1 MCPMENQTDKYDQLN
16 FNIVLVE
23 PQIPNNTGNIGRLCV
38 ATKSRLHLIAPLGF
52 EITDSRVKRAGLDYW
67 KDLEICFHRHFEAW
81 YETVE
86 DKSRVFFFTA
96 RTDTSFYEI
105 ELKQGDYLVFGREST
120 GLSDELF
127 NRFQSQLVTIPFPGK
142 VRSFN
147 LANAVAI
154 VASEGIRQL
163 SLKI

>member
-1 MCPMENQTDKYDQLN
+1 MENIIDKYDQLN

-38 ATKSRLHLIAPLGF
+38 ATKSRLHLISPLGF

-67 KDLEICFHRHFEAW
+67 KDLEICYHDSFQAW

-86 DKSRVFFFTA
+86 NKDRVFFFTA
-96 RTDTSFYEI
+96 RTDQSFYKVD
-105 ELKQGDYLVFGREST
+105 LKQGDYLVFGKEAD
-120 GLSDELF
+120 GLNPEIIETF
-127 NRFQSQLVTIPFPGK
+127 KKQLVTIPFPGK

-154 VASEGIRQL
+154 AVMEGMRQIEL
-163 SLKI
+163 